1 MSENELQEAAIQSG
15 VLDAA
20 DDFIDLALRRRC
32 ENVIPNPTEIL
43 PEDCC
48 TAYIRLKENG
58 FLVIVYMHAFVTIHK
73 LLLYK
78 H

>member
-15 VLDAA
+15 VLDVA
-20 DDFIDLALRRRC
+20 DDFIDLALRQRC

-48 TAYIRLKENG
+48 TA
-58 FLVIVYMHAFVTIHK
+58 
-73 LLLYK
+73 
-78 H
+78 